1 MKKLKSLQQIA
12 SLHLMKICLSCF
24 GIAGTAVLASGVL
37 KLGVLNNDRKL
48 DDAFRLIRPLSDG
61 ITLLVERSLY

>member
-1 MKKLKSLQQIA
+1 
-12 SLHLMKICLSCF
+12 MKICLSCF

-48 DDAFRLIRPLSDG
+48 DQAFRILRPLSDG
-61 ITLLVERSLY
+61 LTQIVERSLY